1 MAPFILAADVAPISR
16 FFLTP
21 SSGQTLM
28 VRKPSWPR
36 GEKMGSLE
44 AGAKLINIE
53 NGQALRVL
61 LDMGAW
67 HRGTV
72 GYQGRS
78 GWWHRRHFWKR
89 GSPARLHAPSPSAPE
104 AWFWAPWQEASKW
117 KGKTKK
123 CFFFFFCHLH
133 IHTAQGYE
141 WEVLILWPFKPTAG
155 GRQEKK
161 NKTSKTNIK
170 DTILFLFCPCLLF
183 I

>member
-61 LDMGAW
+61 LDMGAG

-78 GWWHRRHFWKR
+78 GW
-89 GSPARLHAPSPSAPE
+89 
-104 AWFWAPWQEASKW
+104 
-117 KGKTKK
+117 
-123 CFFFFFCHLH
+123 
-133 IHTAQGYE
+133 
-141 WEVLILWPFKPTAG
+141 
-155 GRQEKK
+155 
-161 NKTSKTNIK
+161 
-170 DTILFLFCPCLLF
+170 
-183 I
+183 